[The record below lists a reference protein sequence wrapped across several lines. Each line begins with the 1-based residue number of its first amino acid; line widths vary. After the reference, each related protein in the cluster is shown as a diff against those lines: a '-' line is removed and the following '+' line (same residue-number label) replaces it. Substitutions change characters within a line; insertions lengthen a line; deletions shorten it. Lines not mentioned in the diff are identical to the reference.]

1 MRTPKPMPKGA
12 EESLKRLMQK
22 TKTKSDYQ
30 RVMAVWLRASLK
42 VSASQIAT
50 ALGWS
55 TSSVHRIH
63 SKYFQ
68 QGESALLGVGRGGRR
83 RQNLSLEQEESML
96 STFFQRAQ
104 SGGVLVVSEIK
115 STYEELVGH
124 PVHKSTVYRM
134 LKRHGWRKIAPR
146 PRHPKMDKDKQEAFK
161 KNSRYY

>member
-12 EESLKRLMQK
+12 EESLKRLMQE
-22 TKTKSDYQ
+22 TRTKSDYQ

-42 VSASQIAT
+42 VTASQIAT

-55 TSSVHRIH
+55 TSSVHRVH
-63 SKYFQ
+63 SQYFQ

-83 RQNLSLEQEESML
+83 RQNLSLEQEKSML
-96 STFFQRAQ
+96 STFFQKAQ
-104 SGGVLVVSEIK
+104 SGGVLIVSEIK
-115 STYEELVGH
+115 SKYEELVGH

-146 PRHPKMDKDKQEAFK
+146 PRHPKMDQDKQEAFK